1 MAKRVSE
8 RTAVVKMAGELMRAA
23 KTGGDAG
30 LVDIMGEVHARLRK
44 PMADI
49 LRKVPGANVKQ
60 KAARIGISR
69 QAWYDW
75 SRGIYRPTGVQAKKL
90 ARLTGVPV
98 EHIRGKGET
107 PRKRRKA
114 SAAPAVA
121 PDA

>member
-8 RTAVVKMAGELMRAA
+8 RTAVVKMAGELMKAA
-23 KTGGDAG
+23 KASQDIG
-30 LVDIMGEVHARLRK
+30 LVDIMSEVHARLRK

-49 LRKVPGANVKQ
+49 LRKVPGATIKQ

-75 SRGIYRPTGVQAKKL
+75 AKGTYRPTGVQAKKL

-98 EHIRGKGET
+98 EHIRGKGEV

-114 SAAPAVA
+114 SAVA
-121 PDA
+121 ETAA